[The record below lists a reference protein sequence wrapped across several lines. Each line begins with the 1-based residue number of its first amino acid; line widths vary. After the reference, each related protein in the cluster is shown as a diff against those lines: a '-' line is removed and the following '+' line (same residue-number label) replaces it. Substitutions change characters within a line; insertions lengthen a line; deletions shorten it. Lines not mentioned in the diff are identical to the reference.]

1 VKIGILATT
10 VSTADEIER
19 NLPDGH
25 FVRRLQLG
33 RDGFETSSAYAC
45 ELVIIALSEIP
56 AERALIIAKRMRE
69 VAMTVVFTRV
79 PADIDFAQL
88 TPRVD
93 FVVDAVTPVA
103 WRHVLC
109 AAKWD
114 ALPRV
119 IRDSDY
125 LVDDE
130 GARTGLHAR

>member
-1 VKIGILATT
+1 MSLPAIPAKGMRQQDNGLVQTVEQAAELAA
-10 VSTADEIER
+10 VSAASKERAEIE
-19 NLPDGH
+19 
-25 FVRRLQLG
+25 
-33 RDGFETSSAYAC
+33 SAM
-45 ELVIIALSEIP
+45 
-56 AERALIIAKRMRE
+56 IIAKRMRE